1 MTEDVKQY
9 NADAFKAR
17 VETEYTELNDKL
29 KKLTAFIVT
38 PTFATLPVNEQV
50 RLKEQQLYMRAYA
63 DVLRFR
69 IHNDFK

>member
-38 PTFATLPVNEQV
+38 PTFAALPVNEQV
-50 RLKEQQLYMRAYA
+50 RLKEQQLYMRGYA